1 MRLRRDLLV
10 ALMGFGVVFAL
21 VYVMGRAFLPSS
33 DLTESVAQSAD
44 TEHVLLDELRAD
56 LADRVD
62 TAVIEVSGA
71 MAGRSVLSHA
81 DSPFLWV
88 PQGTPPEEHRPGGP
102 VDLDVRYAGGGVTLA
117 IKADQMEEG
126 QARSERLTI
135 VLNMGRRS
143 FNAHPGECTLEL
155 TRSGS
160 VLDPTP
166 TGAVG
171 LLLAWPYF
179 AGHMTCREIADIRSG
194 DTVSF
199 TAVFTY
205 GDV

>member
-1 MRLRRDLLV
+1 
-10 ALMGFGVVFAL
+10 
-21 VYVMGRAFLPSS
+21 
-33 DLTESVAQSAD
+33 
-44 TEHVLLDELRAD
+44 
-56 LADRVD
+56 
-62 TAVIEVSGA
+62 
-71 MAGRSVLSHA
+71 
-81 DSPFLWV
+81 
-88 PQGTPPEEHRPGGP
+88 

-126 QARSERLTI
+126 QARSEGLTI

-171 LLLAWPYF
+171 LLLAWP
-179 AGHMTCREIADIRSG
+179 
-194 DTVSF
+194 
-199 TAVFTY
+199 
-205 GDV
+205 